1 MQPQAPGAAAPETGN
16 RLLLIPV
23 TGMTCASCVRHVE
36 KALSGVEG
44 VRAAS
49 VNLATNTAT
58 VEVETPEAAGTIP
71 RILAESGYPAF
82 QETAQWT
89 VEGMTCASCVGR
101 VEKVLVSLPGVA
113 SAEANLATGRVNLVY
128 VPGLLPEGAVEAA
141 LAKAGY
147 AGHRLRNEG
156 DDPQAERRAQETALL
171 RRDVLLAVLLAL
183 PVFALEMGGHLFP
196 AVHHFVAETIGEKN
210 SALLQFALTTLLVL
224 GPGRRFYLIGIP
236 NLVRGAPEMNALVAV
251 GTLAA
256 WSFSVVALFFPGL
269 LPEGTAHIYFE
280 AAAVIIALILLGRY
294 LEARSRGETGAA
306 IRHLVGLRPKN
317 AEVLRDGASVIL
329 PIEDVVVGDHVR
341 VRPGERIAVDGEVI
355 EGASHVDE
363 AMVTGEPLPVRKE
376 VGDAVVGGTVNTTGS
391 FTFRATRVGKDT
403 MLAEIVRLVENAQ
416 GGKLPIQAMVD
427 RVTAVFVPAVL
438 GLAMLTFALW
448 LVFGPAPALADALVS
463 AVAVLI
469 IACPC
474 AMGLATPTSI
484 MVGTGRAAE
493 LGILFRRG
501 DALQALG
508 EVNVVALDKT
518 GTLTKGRPEMT
529 DLVVINGYDRTE
541 IHRLVAAL
549 EARSEHPVAQAIV
562 EAARDA
568 QITTGEA
575 SRVETRP
582 GLGIAGVIE
591 GRRVE
596 IGSARYMGE
605 QGIETGSAEEQAGA
619 MASAGKTPLFAAID
633 GKLAALIAVSDP
645 LRETT
650 PAAIR
655 ALRDQGIEIV
665 MITGDS
671 ARTAEAIGKRLGIA
685 RIHAE
690 TLPDGK
696 LAILKSLKAAGY
708 RVAFVGD
715 GINDAPALAE
725 ADVGIAI
732 GTGTDVAIESAEVV
746 LMSGDLGNVPNAIA
760 LSRMTMRNI
769 RQNLFWAFAYNAAL
783 IPVAAGLLYPVFEI
797 RLSPMLG
804 AGAMALSSVF
814 VVTNALR
821 LQRFQSLFRTGARS

>member
-1 MQPQAPGAAAPETGN
+1 MQPEARIAVASTL
-16 RLLLIPV
+16 RSISIPV

-36 KALSGVEG
+36 KALSGIEG

-49 VNLATNTAT
+49 VNLATNMAA
-58 VEVETPEAAGTIP
+58 VEIETSAAAAAISGT
-71 RILAESGYPAF
+71 LAAAGYPAGE
-82 QETAQWT
+82 ETAQWT
-89 VEGMTCASCVGR
+89 VEGMTCASCIGR
-101 VEKVLVSLPGVA
+101 VEKVIAALPGVV
-113 SAEANLATGRVNLVY
+113 SAHANLATGRVGVTF
-128 VPGLLPEGAVEAA
+128 VPGLLADGAVESA
-141 LAKAGY
+141 LAAAGY
-147 AGHRLRNEG
+147 SGHRLRDDQ
-156 DDPQAERRAQETALL
+156 DDPQSARSARELARMRRA
-171 RRDVLLAVLLAL
+171 VWVAVLLAL
-183 PVFALEMGGHLFP
+183 PVFVLEMGGHLFP
-196 AVHHFVAETIGEKN
+196 AFHHLVAETIGARN
-210 SALLQFALTTLLVL
+210 SALFQFALTTLLML
-224 GPGRRFYLIGIP
+224 GPGRHFYTIGLR
-236 NLVRGAPEMNALVAV
+236 NLLRGAPEMNALVAV

-256 WSFSVVALFFPGL
+256 WCFSVVALFLPGW

-294 LEARSRGETGAA
+294 LEARSKGETGAA

-317 AEVLRDGASVIL
+317 AEVVREGASRVL
-329 PIEDVVVGDHVR
+329 PIEDVVVGDLVR

-363 AMVTGEPLPVRKE
+363 AMVTGEPLPVRKQ
-376 VGDAVVGGTVNTTGS
+376 VGDTVVGGTVNTNGS

-403 MLAEIVRLVENAQ
+403 VLAEIVRLVENAQ
-416 GGKLPIQAMVD
+416 GGKLPIQAIVD

-438 GLAMLTFALW
+438 ALAVLTFLLW
-448 LVFGPAPALADALVS
+448 LVFAPAPALADALVS

-508 EVNVVALDKT
+508 DVDVVALDKT

-529 DLVVINGYDRTE
+529 DLVVIDGYDRTE

-562 EAARDA
+562 EAAREA
-568 QITTGEA
+568 HIASSEA
-575 SRVETRP
+575 SAVETRP
-582 GLGIAGVIE
+582 GLGISGVID

-596 IGSARYMGE
+596 IGSARHMNDL
-605 QGIETGSAEEQAGA
+605 GIHAGSAEEQAA
-619 MASAGKTPLFAAID
+619 VMASAGKTPLFAAID
-633 GKLAALIAVSDP
+633 GKLVALIAVSDP

-650 PAAIR
+650 PEAIR

-671 ARTAEAIGKRLGIA
+671 RRTAEAIGKRLGIT

-696 LAILKSLKAAGY
+696 LAVLKSLKAAGY

-746 LMSGDLGNVPNAIA
+746 LMSGDLRNVPNAIA
-760 LSRMTMRNI
+760 LSRRTMRNI

-783 IPVAAGLLYPVFEI
+783 VPVAAGLLYPGFGI

-821 LQRFQSLFRTGARS
+821 LQRFQSLFRAGLKS

>member
-1 MQPQAPGAAAPETGN
+1 MAVAVETGN
-16 RLLLIPV
+16 MLRSIAIPV

-36 KALSGVEG
+36 KALSGIPG
-44 VRAAS
+44 VRATA
-49 VNLATNTAT
+49 VNLATNMAA
-58 VEVETPEAAGTIP
+58 VEIATPEAIGAIP
-71 RILAESGYPAF
+71 GVLAEAGYPAG
-82 QETAQWT
+82 QELAQWT

-101 VEKVLVSLPGVA
+101 VEKVLRGLPGVA
-113 SAEANLATGRVNLVY
+113 SAEANLATGRVSLAI
-128 VPGLLPEGAVEAA
+128 VPGLLPEGAIETA

-147 AGHRLRNEG
+147 AGHRVHANER
-156 DDPQAERRAQETALL
+156 DKQAEQNALEL
-171 RRDVLLAVLLAL
+171 EHLQRDVVIAILLAF
-183 PVFALEMGGHLFP
+183 PVFALEMGSHLFP
-196 AVHHFVAETIGEKN
+196 AMHHFVFETIGAKN
-210 SALLQFALTTLLVL
+210 SALLQFALTTLLML
-224 GPGRRFYLIGIP
+224 GPGRRFYAVGLRT
-236 NLVRGAPEMNALVAV
+236 LVRGAPEMNALVAV

-256 WSFSVVALFFPGL
+256 WTFSVVALIFPEL
-269 LPEGTAHIYFE
+269 FPEGTANIYFE

-317 AEVLRDGASVIL
+317 AEVLREGASVIL
-329 PIEDVVVGDHVR
+329 PIENVVVGDLVR
-341 VRPGERIAVDGEVI
+341 VRPGERIAVDGEVV

-376 VGDAVVGGTVNTTGS
+376 IGDTVVGGTVNTNGS

-403 MLAEIVRLVENAQ
+403 VLAEIVRLVENAQ

-438 GLAMLTFALW
+438 ALAALTFLFW

-508 EVNVVALDKT
+508 DVNVVALDKT

-549 EARSEHPVAQAIV
+549 ESRSEHPVAQAIV
-562 EAARDA
+562 EAAREA
-568 QITTGEA
+568 HIAAGEA
-575 SRVETRP
+575 SAVETRP
-582 GLGIAGVIE
+582 GLGIIGVID
-591 GRRVE
+591 GRHVE
-596 IGSARYMGE
+596 IGSARHMNDR
-605 QGIETGSAEEQAGA
+605 GIDMEAAEERAA
-619 MASAGKTPLFAAID
+619 LMASAGKTPLFTAID

-650 PAAIR
+650 PEAIR
-655 ALRDQGIEIV
+655 ALRAQGIEIV

-671 ARTAEAIGKRLGIA
+671 KRTAEAIGKRLGIT

-696 LAILKSLKAAGY
+696 LAVLKSLKAAGY

-746 LMSGDLGNVPNAIA
+746 LMSGDLCNVPNAIA

-783 IPVAAGLLYPVFEI
+783 VPVAAGLLYPGFGI

-821 LQRFQSLFRTGARS
+821 LQRFQSLFRTGVKS

>member
-1 MQPQAPGAAAPETGN
+1 MAVEISNSPHSVT
-16 RLLLIPV
+16 IPI

-36 KALSGVEG
+36 KALSAVSGVS
-44 VRAAS
+44 AAT
-49 VNLATNTAT
+49 VNLATNTAA
-58 VEVETPEAAGTIP
+58 VELETPDAGAAIP
-71 RILAESGYPAF
+71 GVLATAGYPAG
-82 QETAQWT
+82 QETVQWT
-89 VEGMTCASCVGR
+89 VEGMTCASCIGR
-101 VEKVLVSLPGVA
+101 VEKAVMRLPGVVA
-113 SAEANLATGRVNLVY
+113 AEANLATGRASITF
-128 VPGLLPEGAVEAA
+128 VPGLLAEGAVETA
-141 LAKAGY
+141 LNGIGY
-147 AGHRLRNEG
+147 SAHRIREHTG
-156 DDPQAERRAQETALL
+156 DRQAERAAQELSRL
-171 RRDVLLAVLLAL
+171 RRDTVIAILLAL
-183 PVFALEMGGHLFP
+183 PVFVLEMGAHLFP
-196 AVHHFVAETIGEKN
+196 AVHHLVAETIGEWQ
-210 SALLQFALTTLLVL
+210 SGLLQFVLTTLLML
-224 GPGRRFYLIGIP
+224 GPGRRFYTIGLR
-236 NLVRGAPEMNALVAV
+236 NLFRGTPEMNALVAV

-256 WSFSVVALFFPGL
+256 YGFSVVALFRPGW
-269 LPEGTAHIYFE
+269 LPDDMASIYFE
-280 AAAVIIALILLGRY
+280 AAAVIIALVLAGRY
-294 LEARSRGETGAA
+294 LEARSKGETGAA
-306 IRHLVGLRPKN
+306 IRHLMGLQPKN
-317 AEVLRDGASVIL
+317 AEVVRDGASLVL
-329 PIEDVVVGDHVR
+329 PIDEVAVGDLVR
-341 VRPGERIAVDGEVI
+341 VRPGERIAVDGEVV

-363 AMVTGEPLPVRKE
+363 AMVTGEPLPVRKA
-376 VGDAVVGGTVNTTGS
+376 VGDAVVGGTVNTSGS

-403 MLAEIVRLVENAQ
+403 VLAEIVRLVESAQ
-416 GGKLPIQAMVD
+416 GGKLPIQALVD

-438 GLAMLTFALW
+438 ALAAITFALW
-448 LVFGPAPALADALVS
+448 LVLGPPPALADALVS

-529 DLVVINGYDRTE
+529 DLVVIDGFDRTE
-541 IHRLVAAL
+541 VHRLVAAL

-562 EAARDA
+562 AAARESR
-568 QITTGEA
+568 IPTSEA
-575 SRVETRP
+575 SAVETRP
-582 GLGIAGVIE
+582 GLGIGGMIE
-591 GRRVE
+591 RRRVE
-596 IGSARYMGE
+596 IGSARHMRDL
-605 QGIETGSAEEQAGA
+605 GIDLRPAEAQAA
-619 MASAGKTPLFAAID
+619 DMAASGKTPLFAAID
-633 GKLAALIAVSDP
+633 GRLAALIAVSDP
-645 LRETT
+645 VRETT
-650 PAAIR
+650 PDAIR
-655 ALRDQGIEIV
+655 ALRDQGIEVV

-671 ARTAEAIGKRLGIA
+671 ARTAEAIGKRLGIS

-696 LAILKSLKAAGY
+696 LAVLKRLKAAGH

-746 LMSGDLGNVPNAIA
+746 LMSGDLRNVPNAIA
-760 LSRMTMRNI
+760 LSRVTMRNI

-783 IPVAAGLLYPVFEI
+783 IPVAAGLLYPGFGI

-814 VVTNALR
+814 VVSNALR
-821 LQRFQSLFRTGARS
+821 LQRFKSLFRTGANP